1 MNISPREWI
10 EEYTADVECLRRK
23 YPLEATPLHRER
35 MKRLYEDWQNRLST
49 VEEATLDTA
58 GRVDL
63 RLFRNRLTY
72 ELRCLGIAEAAQDRI
87 ARYLTFAPKLVALIG
102 AQQRMERP
110 DPVATA
116 ETLDAAVNEI
126 AELKKTVDHD
136 AIDAFAAAA
145 QVENLQK
152 ALAEWHWYFDG
163 YDPEF
168 TWWVAS
174 PYEAVNRAIMEY
186 ATFLREEIVG
196 LAPGDTSA
204 IVGRPVGRQALM
216 DDLAY
221 EMIPYTPEELIAV
234 GEREFAWCENE
245 LRKAS
250 AELGYGDDWKAA
262 QEHVKRLHVR
272 PGEQTR
278 VVRELA
284 LEAIE
289 FLESRDLLTIPD
301 LAKETWRMEMM
312 APERQKV
319 NPFFLGGES
328 IIVSYPTHTM
338 THQEKRMS
346 MRGNNPHFSRATV
359 QHELI
364 PGHHMQFFMLAR
376 YKPYRAVF
384 GTPFWIEGWA
394 LYWEMRL
401 WDLDFPRGPEDRIGM
416 LFWRMHRCARIIFSL
431 KFHLGQMT
439 ADECI
444 DMLVDR
450 VGHERANAEGE
461 VRRSFAG
468 DYPSLYQAAYMIG
481 GFQFRALHREL
492 VESGRMTD
500 REFHD
505 AVLKENE
512 MPVAILREILS
523 GESPEGWKFL
533 ERGMAF

>member
-1 MNISPREWI
+1 MSNPTSLREWI
-10 EEYTADVECLRRK
+10 EEYTADRECLLRK
-23 YPLEATPLHRER
+23 YPLESTPLHRDR
-35 MKRLYEDWQNRLST
+35 MTRLYRSWQARLDP
-49 VEEATLDTA
+49 VDEATLDPA
-58 GRVDL
+58 GRADL

-72 ELRCLGIAEAAQDRI
+72 ELRCLEIAQAAHARI
-87 ARYLTFAPKLVALIG
+87 ARFLPFAAKLTDLVE

-110 DPVATA
+110 NPIEAA
-116 ETLDAAVNEI
+116 ATLDAVAAEI
-126 AELKKTVDHD
+126 AELRRTVDHD
-136 AIDAFAAAA
+136 AIDAFAAAT
-145 QVENLQK
+145 QVETLQK
-152 ALAEWHWYFDG
+152 ALADWHWYFDG

-168 TWWVAS
+168 TWWVAE
-174 PYEAVNRAIMEY
+174 PYKTANQALTDY
-186 ATFLREEIVG
+186 AAFLREEIVG

-204 IVGRPVGRQALM
+204 IVGRPVGRQALL

-250 AELGYGDDWKAA
+250 AALGYGDDWRAA
-262 QEHVKRLHVR
+262 QEHVKRLHVP

-284 LEAIE
+284 LEAID

-312 APERQKV
+312 APERQKT

-328 IIVSYPTHTM
+328 IIVSYPTPTM
-338 THQEKRMS
+338 SHREKLMS

-376 YKPYRAVF
+376 HKPYRAVF

-416 LFWRMHRCARIIFSL
+416 LFWRMHRCARIVFSL

-468 DYPSLYQAAYMIG
+468 DYPPLYQAAYMIG

-492 VESGRMTD
+492 VESGQMTD
-500 REFHD
+500 RQFHD
-505 AVLKENE
+505 AILRENDI
-512 MPVAILREILS
+512 PVAILREILS
-523 GESPEGWKFL
+523 GASPENWRFL
-533 ERGMAF
+533 S

>member
-1 MNISPREWI
+1 MNSLREWI
-10 EEYTADVECLRRK
+10 EEYAADQECLVRK

-35 MKRLYEDWQNRLST
+35 MGRLYRDWQDRLST
-49 VEEATLDTA
+49 LDESGLDAA
-58 GRVDL
+58 GRADL
-63 RLFRNRLTY
+63 RLFRNRLAY
-72 ELRCLGIAEAAQDRI
+72 ELRCLGIAEAAQARI
-87 ARYLTFAPKLVALIG
+87 ARFVPFAPKLAALIEG
-102 AQQRMERP
+102 QQRMERP
-110 DPVATA
+110 QPVETA
-116 ETLDAAVNEI
+116 ETLDSVVAEI
-126 AELKKTVDHD
+126 TSLRETVDRD
-136 AIDAFAAAA
+136 PIDAFAAAA
-145 QVENLQK
+145 SVDSLRK
-152 ALAEWHWYFDG
+152 ALADWHWYFDG

-168 TWWVAS
+168 TWWVAA
-174 PYEAVNRAIMEY
+174 PYAAVDQALTEY
-186 ATFLREEIVG
+186 AAFLREEIVG

-204 IVGRPVGRQALM
+204 IVGRPVGRQALL

-262 QEHVKRLHVR
+262 QEHVKRLHVA

-278 VVRELA
+278 IVRELA

-312 APERQKV
+312 APERQKT
-319 NPFFLGGES
+319 NPFFLGGEA

-338 THQEKRMS
+338 SHQEKRMS

-364 PGHHMQFFMLAR
+364 PGHHMQFYMLAR
-376 YKPYRAVF
+376 HRPYRRVF

-416 LFWRMHRCARIIFSL
+416 LFWRMHRSARIVFSL

-444 DMLVDR
+444 DMLVER

-468 DYPSLYQAAYMIG
+468 DYPPLYQAAYMIG

-492 VESGRMTD
+492 VGAGRMTD

-512 MPVAILREILS
+512 MPVAILREILG
-523 GESPEGWKFL
+523 GEPPENWRFL
-533 ERGMAF
+533 A